1 MLGALANHSALRII
15 GKGQL
20 IKSKMRA
27 IRSGVWFKALQRID
41 RVLIDLTIKVTDT
54 IRSAKLANSILMLTN
69 KLESAMES
77 RFSRAIREV
86 GLPLAQKLSSIA
98 KKLGNTSAKDWIH
111 DSDFAVYLAVMQ
123 INNKYFQGLVI

>member
-20 IKSKMRA
+20 IKLKMRA